1 MHRKLLTF
9 IDKSPVCYFAVK
21 NLRQRLEDEGF
32 TELRFGQWTLAPGGK
47 YFLTRGGGSILAFRM
62 PEKTPTG
69 FVIATAH
76 SDSPC
81 FRIHDKAEMVGD
93 YVRLD
98 VEKYGGVNNGTWM
111 DRPLS
116 VAGRVMVRTKDGLE
130 ARLIDMEK
138 DVALMPSPPAQLYKV
153 NAGAPLDPIKDLI
166 AIYGLGDAKGRF
178 YADVA
183 KLAGCKEEDVV
194 STDLYL
200 YSNMPGKVWGANDE
214 FISAPRF
221 DDLACAFCCMEGLI
235 AAKTSEDRVQ
245 VAAVFD
251 HEEIGSRTKQ
261 AAGSNFL
268 PNLLRSVSA
277 AVGLTE
283 ADHLH
288 LLDNSWMISADNAHA
303 RHPNHTELNDF
314 TESPVVNGGPVVKHA
329 VKYSTDGPS
338 SALFKEVCHRA
349 GVPVQDYS
357 NRPNIPGATTQG
369 NISTEE
375 TSIYTLD
382 IGLAQLAMHS
392 AYETQGS
399 KDVEYTVQAIK
410 ASYESRIDFDGTS
423 FRFL

>member
-9 IDKSPVCYFAVK
+9 IDQSPMVYFAVK
-21 NLRQRLEDEGF
+21 NLRQRLLDEGF
-32 TELRFGQWTLAPGGK
+32 EELRFGQWTLAPGGK
-47 YFLTRGGGSILAFRM
+47 YFLTRGGGAIIAFRV
-62 PEKTPTG
+62 PKQTPTG

-76 SDSPC
+76 GDSPC
-81 FRIHDKAEMVGD
+81 FRIHDKAEMAGD
-93 YVRLD
+93 YLRLD
-98 VEKYGGVNNGTWM
+98 AEKYGGPIFSTWM

-116 VAGRVMVRTKDGLE
+116 VAGRVMVRTAEGLD

-138 DVALMPSPPAQLYKV
+138 DVALIPSMPPQLSKV
-153 NAGAPLDPIKDLI
+153 NAGGALDPAKDLI
-166 AIYGLGDAKGRF
+166 AVYGLGDAKGRF

-235 AAKTSEDRVQ
+235 AADDPVDRVQ

-268 PNLLRSVSA
+268 PNVLRSVSA
-277 AVGLTE
+277 AFGLNET
-283 ADHLH
+283 DHLRV
-288 LLDNSWMISADNAHA
+288 LDNSWMISADNAHA

-314 TESPVVNGGPVVKHA
+314 TEAPVVGGGPVVKHA
-329 VKYSTDGPS
+329 VKYSTDGAS
-338 SALFKEVCHRA
+338 AALFKEVCHRA

-375 TSIYTLD
+375 TSVYTLD

-399 KDVEYTVQAIK
+399 RDVDYTVRAIK
-410 ASYESRIDFDGTS
+410 ASFESRVDFDGAS
-423 FRFL
+423 FRFR